1 MSVPLPTSL
10 AVAPLFQLFSAARL
24 PAPSHST
31 VLSAGAVTTGGVLS
45 STVMVWLHEA
55 ELPHSS
61 VAVQVRLVA
70 YLILPPV
77 AQLPAMAVSA
87 WVRLTEPHRSLGA
100 GSTNSGM
107 AGHSMVLSAAQAI
120 VGGGSE

>member
-1 MSVPLPTSL
+1 M
-10 AVAPLFQLFSAARL
+10 
-24 PAPSHST
+24 
-31 VLSAGAVTTGGVLS
+31 VLSAAQAIVGGVLS
-45 STVMVWLHEA
+45 STVMVWLHES

-77 AQLPAMAVSA
+77 AQLPAMAVSV

-100 GSTNSGM
+100 GSTKSGM
-107 AGHSMVLSAAQAI
+107 AGHSMVLSATQAMI
-120 VGGGSE
+120 GGVLSSTVKIGRASGRLRQ

>member
-1 MSVPLPTSL
+1 M
-10 AVAPLFQLFSAARL
+10 AG
-24 PAPSHST
+24 HSM
-31 VLSAGAVTTGGVLS
+31 VLSAAQAIVGGVLS

-70 YLILPPV
+70 YLILPPGV
-77 AQLPAMAVSA
+77 PQLPAMAVSA
-87 WVRLTEPHRSLGA
+87 WVSATVPHGSVGA
-100 GSTNSGM
+100 GSTNSGV

-120 VGGGSE
+120 VGGVLSTGVMEIA